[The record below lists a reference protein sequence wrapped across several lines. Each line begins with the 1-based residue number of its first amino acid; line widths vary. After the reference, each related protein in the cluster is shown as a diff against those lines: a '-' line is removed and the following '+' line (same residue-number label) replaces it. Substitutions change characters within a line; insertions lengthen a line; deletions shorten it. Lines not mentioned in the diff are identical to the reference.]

1 MTNQP
6 VTPTSQPDSQR
17 FITLINF
24 LLVSGMLSSL
34 AFVTNHFIGV
44 FYPEWAIT
52 GLPVLT
58 FLLAFE
64 SLLVLYVQSRV
75 MRHSVNPFLSVAAE
89 WVLFLLIGKVFLMLQ
104 PGAGNFWQE
113 VLSWQN
119 GFLGEFFD
127 LQYLLLIFFLF
138 IIWALTRFFSPLL
151 YQLEEDQALM
161 EQEKLGITFNDR
173 QEARKNLMG
182 LVFVL
187 GFVMIGMT
195 VILKSNFE
203 SLPAVE
209 TSTRTFAVALLAYF
223 ALAFIFLALNQYAIQ
238 KARWYFND
246 INVNP
251 DLAKRWLVYT
261 VVFVAVVIL
270 LTVFLPTDFTLG
282 LLPVVQALYN
292 AVIFIFGLF
301 QVFLLFPI
309 SLIITFLSNLLGLQQ
324 SEQPP
329 TPPEVPEFTPE
340 ALQTT
345 GPLPWWDLVKSILFW
360 LVFIG
365 VIVLAIRYY
374 INNHQGLK
382 AFFSRIR
389 LKAWLLDFWKW
400 FKRGLKKVGEA
411 ASETVQKGVQQV
423 RKYFA
428 EREVRLPSLKDLIRH
443 LPPRQ
448 AVILTYL
455 DWVHWNEKYGLK
467 RGKSQTPFE
476 YAEAINRR
484 WPDLHDDLTPFT
496 EDFIAAR
503 YTSQTIDRDRL
514 DEAQSLLAAMKT
526 YILEQ
531 QSPQVEQVD

>member
-1 MTNQP
+1 MTHQP
-6 VTPTSQPDSQR
+6 ANPTSPPDSQR

-24 LLVSGMLSSL
+24 LLVSGMFSSL

-44 FYPEWAIT
+44 FYPEWAVI
-52 GLPVLT
+52 GLSVLT

-75 MRHSVNPFLSVAAE
+75 MRHSVNPFLSIAAE
-89 WVLFLLIGKVFLMLQ
+89 WVLLLLIGKVFLMLQ

-113 VLSWQN
+113 FLSWQH
-119 GFLGEFFD
+119 GFLTEFFD
-127 LQYLLLIFFLF
+127 LQYGLLIFFLF

-151 YQLEEDQALM
+151 YQLEEDQVLM
-161 EQEKLGITFNDR
+161 EQEKLGVTFNDR

-195 VILKSNFE
+195 VIIKSNFE

-209 TSTRTFAVALLAYF
+209 TPTRTFAIALLAYF

-251 DLAKRWLVYT
+251 DLAKRWLLYT
-261 VVFVAVVIL
+261 VVFIAVVIL

-282 LLPVVQALYN
+282 FLPVVQALYN

-301 QVFLLFPI
+301 QIFLLFPI

-329 TPPEVPEFTPE
+329 TRPEMPEFTPE
-340 ALQTT
+340 TLQTT
-345 GPLPWWDLVKSILFW
+345 GSMPWWDLVKSILFW

-365 VIVLAIRYY
+365 VIVLAVRYY

-382 AFFSRIR
+382 AFFARIR

-400 FKRGLKKVGEA
+400 FKRGLKKMGKA

-423 RKYFA
+423 RKFFT

-448 AVILTYL
+448 ALILTYL
-455 DWVHWNEKYGLK
+455 EWVRWNEKHGLK
-467 RGKSQTPFE
+467 RSKSQTPFE

-484 WPDLHDDLTPFT
+484 WPDLHDYLTPFT

-503 YTSQTIDRDRL
+503 YTSQAIDKDRL
-514 DEAQSLLAAMKT
+514 EEAQSLLAIMKAH
-526 YILEQ
+526 IMEQ
-531 QSPQVEQVD
+531 QSPLVENPN